1 MDSTVPDT
9 TRMNHRICFDLFLS
23 LLFSFDILD
32 IFDLVRPP
40 PLSRFLDLKPSNN
53 GEQRCEAR
61 NDRR

>member
-1 MDSTVPDT
+1 
-9 TRMNHRICFDLFLS
+9 MNHRICFDLFLS